1 MKIIHRF
8 ACASYDVGKLDNY
21 MYATKKCI
29 KNALYPD
36 LKNKIYTRL
45 TIRTLCNRIIY
56 NRYSIWSNM
65 YYT

>member
-36 LKNKIYTRL
+36 LKNKNYTRL
-45 TIRTLCNRIIY
+45 DHKNLV
-56 NRYSIWSNM
+56 
-65 YYT
+65 